1 MPPLT
6 TSAINDA
13 VYMANAKVSATN
25 SGINFTPPLKLKPF
39 NSGYSKETGNPVA
52 AKLTNR
58 VPKINAVDT

>member
-6 TSAINDA
+6 TSAIKDA
-13 VYMANAKVSATN
+13 VYIASAKVRATN

-39 NSGYSKETGNPVA
+39 NSGYSKETGKPVA
-52 AKLTNR
+52 AKLIKN